1 MLLNESKFKDMR
13 KGKERVTEKNW
24 KYKIDKDLAFRLR
37 DILEDD
43 DTDYEALR
51 EVMKDIYDNIHRLI
65 PDMFDEDECESAKED
80 LDILDTEEED
90 GFYDPDDEEY
100 DFVDTLEDSWNY
112 ELSNLYDICDT
123 FNIWIPIRT
132 LDESVSGSS
141 RNCAISSI
149 ASAIDNQLSD
159 AKVEIVDGYVIRV
172 VGGGKTSDS
181 VIRDAVYRAADKFG
195 FIPEFS
201 RSGTAIDCRFK
212 QPVRMYASYNRKKS
226 GKKAIKE
233 SVASSSIRKKVY
245 DIVYDIFMDAG
256 DNLAHVVHSK
266 VPEYD
271 VDWCIESY
279 NSDTANIFE
288 SFVKANV
295 DDLFHYADEL
305 DEDTVYE
312 EVLEFLEEHPYDK
325 DSDAEEVAAEVLS
338 NLYDLDYETCDG
350 EISHAAY
357 NAAEDYLD
365 NLNESVKP
373 KKLKE
378 SEEDQFCIVA
388 ITKEGKKVYYKEGK
402 FVDDKA
408 EATIFND
415 LDEARS
421 EWFDIDKSK
430 FKRVFV
436 PKYEATKESYDK
448 DGNHETCDN
457 CGTLLTDAGECPK
470 CDLGDEDANNKIGE
484 GLFDKFKKKKKV
496 PQKNEP
502 EQVEVWYLYD
512 GETGEPW
519 KYFWEADEAKDFW
532 RRLDRNRQIRYKS
545 GRMMM
550 DANKADEVVYA

>member
-43 DTDYEALR
+43 YDTDYEALR
-51 EVMKDIYDNIHRLI
+51 DVMKDIYDNIHRLI

-123 FNIWIPIRT
+123 FSIWIPVRS
-132 LDESVSGSS
+132 LDEGAVKKK
-141 RNCAISSI
+141 
-149 ASAIDNQLSD
+149 
-159 AKVEIVDGYVIRV
+159 KV
-172 VGGGKTSDS
+172 
-181 VIRDAVYRAADKFG
+181 
-195 FIPEFS
+195 
-201 RSGTAIDCRFK
+201 
-212 QPVRMYASYNRKKS
+212 N
-226 GKKAIKE
+226 KKAIKE
-233 SVASSSIRKKVY
+233 EYDEEYDEIRSRVHAEVY
-245 DIVYDIFMDAG
+245 DIIAG
-256 DNLAHVVHSK
+256 ALDNLAIVIGSK
-266 VPEYD
+266 VPAYDPEWLVEYD
-271 VDWCIESY
+271 GAADVDK
-279 NSDTANIFE
+279 
-288 SFVKANV
+288 FVEDVV
-295 DDLFHYADEL
+295 DDLFANYGKA
-305 DEDTVYE
+305 
-312 EVLEFLEEHPYDK
+312 
-325 DSDAEEVAAEVLS
+325 
-338 NLYDLDYETCDG
+338 
-350 EISHAAY
+350 
-357 NAAEDYLD
+357 
-365 NLNESVKP
+365 NESVKP

-388 ITKEGKKVYYKEGK
+388 ITKEGKKQYYKDGK

-436 PKYEATKESYDK
+436 PKYDATKESLDK

-470 CDLGDEDANNKIGE
+470 CDLGDEDVNNKKDE
-484 GLFDKFKKKKKV
+484 GLSNKLKKK
-496 PQKNEP
+496 
-502 EQVEVWYLYD
+502 
-512 GETGEPW
+512 
-519 KYFWEADEAKDFW
+519 
-532 RRLDRNRQIRYKS
+532 
-545 GRMMM
+545 GR
-550 DANKADEVVYA
+550 